1 MQNYLAKIFHI
12 SLSIF
17 TLVFLAAFAY
27 VLFYGGI
34 FPPST
39 DAKFK
44 KINDFNTPML
54 YFKPNDPLRVYTQT
68 VLFNKQLVKDSNG
81 CLQVD
86 YTTSKE
92 KNIGV
97 KTTVYDMNGLNNISF
112 MARSREP
119 IKLDVMVGNVYNPD
133 IFYVATV
140 RVAGDWDVYKISA
153 DELKPVDI
161 TGTNKNLALNKNE
174 FGPYIE
180 FSVPKS
186 KNKMTG
192 TFWIDKLVISYNR
205 TY

>member
-34 FPPST
+34 VPPST